1 MIVNFRLVIDT
12 LKETEKD
19 RKCFRMIGGVLV
31 EKTVG
36 EVLPILETSLEQVRL
51 GKLEGGGGEG
61 GLKFLGYIYVK
72 KRKRRD

>member
-51 GKLEGGGGEG
+51 GKLKGGGEG
-61 GLKFLGYIYVK
+61 GLKFLGYK
-72 KRKRRD
+72 C

>member
-51 GKLEGGGGEG
+51 GKLKGGGKG
-61 GLKFLGYIYVK
+61 
-72 KRKRRD
+72 D

>member
-51 GKLEGGGGEG
+51 GKLEGEG
-61 GLKFLGYIYVK
+61 KG
-72 KRKRRD
+72 D

>member
-51 GKLEGGGGEG
+51 GKLKGEG
-61 GLKFLGYIYVK
+61 KG
-72 KRKRRD
+72 D

>member
-1 MIVNFRLVIDT
+1 MFMIVNFRLVIDT

-51 GKLEGGGGEG
+51 GKLKGEG
-61 GLKFLGYIYVK
+61 KG
-72 KRKRRD
+72 D